1 MDTVKNAKKVCSLRD
16 LKINKKAKIKEINL
30 SFSYVKRLN
39 LLGIKRGR
47 KIEKIGRIR
56 NLLIFKIR
64 KGVLVLPENLA
75 REVLIE
81 NE

>member
-1 MDTVKNAKKVCSLRD
+1 MDTVKNAKKVCSLKN

-39 LLGIKRGR
+39 LLGIKKGR
-47 KIEKIGRIR
+47 EIEKIGKIGS
-56 NLLIFKIR
+56 LLIFKTK
-64 KGVLVLPENLA
+64 KGFLVLPENLA
-75 REVLIE
+75 KEVLVE